1 MGKSQQNR
9 WGFVNGAH
17 EFRSVLRC
25 FFEQIICDAFEVARR
40 FLRPAQLHL
49 AVRLLFGNE
58 LFQPR
63 AYLFVG

>member
-1 MGKSQQNR
+1 MGKSQQSGR
-9 WGFVNGAH
+9 GFVNGTH
-17 EFRSVLRC
+17 QFRSVLRC
-25 FFEQIICDAFEVARR
+25 FFEQIIRDAFEVARR

-63 AYLFVG
+63 AYVFVG

>member
-9 WGFVNGAH
+9 WGFVNGTH

-25 FFEQIICDAFEVARR
+25 FFEQLICDAFEVARR

-49 AVRLLFGNE
+49 AVRLPFGNE